1 MQSNNNKQQQDE
13 DLDMSPEDTE
23 NGNRRTAW
31 IITGG
36 KAGMNAQCIGVA
48 EALNTKYE
56 FIKAAPTGPW
66 KWFAPWVPVV
76 PWHTANYPD
85 SPLNPPWPDIAIAC
99 GRISQAYLKEIKRA
113 VGSKTFTVYLQ
124 DPRHSCEYAD
134 LIWASEHD
142 KMRGPKV
149 ITTITSPHAH
159 SFEKL
164 QKLRGAAH
172 ELLDSM
178 PYPRV
183 MITLGGPNKVYRY
196 KSASINR
203 LIRAI
208 KDLCELGA
216 SFLITPSRRTPKELS
231 EAVEIV
237 TRDRPRVLWDGEGEN
252 PYAHFLAKADYF
264 LVTGDSVNMTGEA
277 CSTGRPVYTFMPD
290 GGSAKFDRFHTS
302 LQNYGATRL
311 LPDRITTLDDW
322 QYEPLDSAS
331 VIADEI
337 RKRW

>member
-1 MQSNNNKQQQDE
+1 MQHDNNIQQQGE
-13 DLDMSPEDTE
+13 YLDMSPEE
-23 NGNRRTAW
+23 NSNGNKRTAW

-48 EALNTKYE
+48 EALGVKYE
-56 FIKAAPTGPW
+56 FIKADPVGPW
-66 KWFAPWVPVV
+66 KWFAPWVRVV
-76 PWHTANYPD
+76 PWHKANLPE
-85 SPLNPPWPDIAIAC
+85 SPLKAPWPDVAIAC
-99 GRISQAYLKEIKRA
+99 GRISQAYLREVKRVA
-113 VGSKTFTVYLQ
+113 GPKTFTVYLQ
-124 DPRHSCEYAD
+124 DPRHACEYAD

-142 KMRGPKV
+142 KMRGPNV
-149 ITTITSPHAH
+149 ITTVTSPHAH
-159 SFEKL
+159 SFEKIS
-164 QKLRGAAH
+164 KLRGASH

-196 KSASINR
+196 SSASINR
-203 LIRAI
+203 LVRII

-216 SFLITPSRRTPKELS
+216 SFLITPSRRTPKALS

-237 TRDRPRVLWDGEGEN
+237 TRDRPRVLWGGEGEN

-277 CSTGRPVYTFMPD
+277 CSTGRPVYSFMPD
-290 GGSAKFDRFHTS
+290 GGSAKFDRFHDA
-302 LQNYGATRL
+302 LQAYGATRIV
-311 LPDRITTLDDW
+311 PDRLTQLDEW
-322 QYEPLDSAS
+322 TYEPIQSAN